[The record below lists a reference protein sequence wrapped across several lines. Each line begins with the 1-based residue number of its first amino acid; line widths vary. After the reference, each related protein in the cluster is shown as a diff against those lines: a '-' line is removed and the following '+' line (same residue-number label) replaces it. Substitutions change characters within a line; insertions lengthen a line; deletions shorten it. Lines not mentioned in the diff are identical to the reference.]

1 MRNPKTSYT
10 VLVVALLLAVLG
22 LGAGL
27 VLSGIETERTQVNP
41 DSDHAARPA
50 RLPIRTSGAPRAFFG
65 SVHGTPVQARVREPG
80 AQYHVSQ
87 PELLGLIQVIDSP
100 GRIEPR
106 TAPTER
112 SEAPL
117 ATSNDE
123 LRPPLPSAPNL
134 FTSFAGPDFED
145 NPIVNGEGRIPP
157 DPIGAVGQN
166 HVIDVVNEIFEIR
179 QKDGTLDAQG
189 DLDGFLTNLGLTP
202 LAFTFD
208 PKVTYDPY
216 EDRFLVVILGV
227 SDQILDGTPTDE
239 SSIFIAVSDDGDPN
253 GTWCS
258 TEIETKLE
266 IDNILHWSDYPGL
279 AVDEE
284 AAYVTASMFPF
295 FSELPVPAGDEFGGV
310 RLWTIDK
317 GTTGGLYDCAA
328 ADINLFAPFDA
339 TTPVVAKDLQAPLQP
354 AAVFGTPPAGFG
366 TYLVGYSGTTLDTD
380 SDGTK
385 SELQQVVRI
394 DNPLGAASFD
404 LDFVSLGNIED
415 LSSAPELPNAR
426 QKGTTVRIETNNRSA
441 LSAVWRDNSLY
452 AVQTINP
459 TGTVFAGNDGEATS
473 HWVEF
478 GTSNLDNPTVS
489 DHGVIGGEDI
499 SVGTHTFYPS
509 IAFDGGAVAI
519 GFAASSPTINPGA
532 YFTYRNV
539 TDAAGTNRGSGV
551 LHAGEAFYVRTR
563 LGDGDANRWG
573 DWSGIVLDPASSG
586 CFWVFNQ
593 YAWTQGS
600 PTNTGDGGAVERGR
614 WATHWGQFCT
624 GLPFADGFES
634 GDTSAWSAAVQ

>member
-1 MRNPKTSYT
+1 MKNPGSFNT
-10 VLVVALLLAVLG
+10 VLVIALLLAVVG
-22 LGAGL
+22 LGTGL
-27 VLSGIETERTQVNP
+27 ILSEIDAESPRVSVEN
-41 DSDHAARPA
+41 DHTARPA
-50 RLPIRTSGAPRAFFG
+50 RLPLRAPGAPREFSG
-65 SVHGTPVQARVREPG
+65 SVQGATVQAHVREPG
-80 AQYHVSQ
+80 AQYYVSQ
-87 PELLGLIQVIDSP
+87 PDLLGLIQVVDSP

-106 TAPTER
+106 TAPMER

-117 ATSNDE
+117 EARSEVPRT
-123 LRPPLPSAPNL
+123 PLTSAPNL
-134 FTSFAGPDFED
+134 FASFAGPDFDD
-145 NPIVNGEGRIPP
+145 NPVVNGEGRIPP
-157 DPIGAVGQN
+157 DPIGAVGQS

-189 DLDGFLTNLGLTP
+189 DLDGFLTNLGFTP

-239 SSIFIAVSDDGDPN
+239 SSIFIAVSDDGNPN

-258 TEIETKLE
+258 TEIPSKIE
-266 IDNILHWSDYPGL
+266 IGGGVFTWSDYPGL

-284 AAYVTASMFPF
+284 AVYITTSLFQFASHDGT
-295 FSELPVPAGDEFGGV
+295 LPFGGV

-317 GTTGGLYDCAA
+317 GTNGGLYDCAA
-328 ADINLFAPFDA
+328 ADVNLFAPYEEMVPAVDL
-339 TTPVVAKDLQAPLQP
+339 DLQAAIQP
-354 AAVFGTPPAGFG
+354 AAVFGTTAASFG
-366 TYLVGYSGTTLDTD
+366 TYLVGYSGTTLDTG

-385 SELQQVVRI
+385 AELQHVILVE
-394 DNPLGAASFD
+394 DPLGAATFT

-426 QKGTTVRIETNNRSA
+426 QKGTTVRIETNDRSS
-441 LSAVWRDNSLY
+441 LSGVWRDNSLFT
-452 AVQTINP
+452 AQSINP
-459 TGTVFAGNDGEATS
+459 TGTVFPGNDGEATAY
-473 HWVEF
+473 WAEF
-478 GTSNLDNPTVS
+478 DTTDLGNPTRA
-489 DHGVIGGEDI
+489 DHGIIDGEDI

-509 IAFDGGAVAI
+509 VAFNGESLAL

-532 YFTYRNV
+532 YFTYRTV
-539 TDAAGTNRGSGV
+539 SDAAGTNRGSGV
-551 LHAGEAFYVRTR
+551 LREGEAFYVRTR
-563 LGDGDANRWG
+563 LGDGNANRWG
-573 DWSGIVLDPASSG
+573 DWSGIAIDPDESG

-593 YAWTQGS
+593 YAMTQGS

-634 GDTSAWSAAVQ
+634 GDTSAWSTTVQ